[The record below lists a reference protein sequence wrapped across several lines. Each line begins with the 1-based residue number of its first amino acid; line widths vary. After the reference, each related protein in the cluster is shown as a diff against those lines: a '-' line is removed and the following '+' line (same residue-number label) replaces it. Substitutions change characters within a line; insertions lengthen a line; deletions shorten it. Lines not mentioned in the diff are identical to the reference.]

1 MTEQNDSAS
10 RAEERALL
18 LAMARRGQV
27 LEHANRSRDAL
38 EIWQQTLG
46 EARAIVDD
54 CRQQLDQEISR
65 SGAEAR
71 PEQSTE
77 DSEAENAATNRIGVY
92 RQRLRSAL
100 EVQHICTFFIANAYY
115 QIKSDANLTIP
126 GSKAFEDL
134 EKAEAT
140 KYEEAKLLRQEMLQD
155 VQRNADMHMNR
166 IHEKLSN
173 GQLVSLPEIKHIREH
188 GGIETRNILA
198 KIDNLIKTLNKQA
211 ARLVEW
217 RSKLAELV
225 LLPLLD
231 KEDTEL
237 QGDEYETSTKQ
248 QDDVYVYM
256 DALRAVVSDRHDLL
270 TGQTNERIK
279 NEMRS
284 ALDQANAGIG
294 HSPCLFRKL
303 LLTRQRLLPDEGTS
317 SVRGIVSDLREMRTT
332 FRSQLERGNT
342 RSGAELLIINSILQ
356 PMREVSA
363 AQSKTVAQLIPE
375 SEMFKSTVDSR
386 LEYYRQLQHISDTVA
401 PYEVD
406 LSDEALTRQLAI
418 MLTKEA
424 SVRERIAT
432 FKARGRYLL
441 HLREESTST
450 ETQRQCIICREQFET
465 GVLTSCGHTYCV
477 ECARLWWQSHR
488 NCPTCKKHLLRSD
501 FHQIS
506 SVKPG
511 SVPLRTEFLTTSR
524 YKPQGLTVQEAPSKE
539 RDAVPFADRGPVSI
553 YSSITPATLDQIRT
567 TAIDG

>member
-18 LAMARRGQV
+18 LAIARRGQV

-38 EIWQQTLG
+38 DVWQQTLE
-46 EARAIVDD
+46 EATAIVDD
-54 CRQQLDQEISR
+54 CRQQLNQELSR
-65 SGAEAR
+65 SGADAR
-71 PEQSTE
+71 PERLAE
-77 DSEAENAATNRIGVY
+77 DSEADIAATNRIGVY

-100 EVQHICTFFIANAYY
+100 EVQHMCTFFIANAYY
-115 QIKSDANLTIP
+115 QIKSDENLTTP
-126 GSKAFEDL
+126 GSTAFEEL
-134 EKAEAT
+134 EKAEAS
-140 KYEEAKLLRQEMLQD
+140 KYEEAKLLRQEMLSD

-173 GQLVSLPEIKHIREH
+173 GLLVSLPEIKHISEH

-198 KIDNLIKTLNKQA
+198 KIENLINTTNKQA
-211 ARLVEW
+211 AQLVEW

-256 DALRAVVSDRHDLL
+256 DALRATVSDRHDLL

-284 ALDQANAGIG
+284 ALDQANAGVG
-294 HSPCLFRKL
+294 HSPSLLRKL
-303 LLTRQRLLPDEGTS
+303 LMTRQRLLPDEGS
-317 SVRGIVSDLREMRTT
+317 SSIRGIISELRELRTT

-342 RSGAELLIINSILQ
+342 RAGAELLIVNSLLQ
-356 PMREVSA
+356 PMRDISA
-363 AQSKTVAQLIPE
+363 AQSKIIAQLIPE

-406 LSDEALTRQLAI
+406 LSDEALTKQLAI
-418 MLTKEA
+418 MLSNEA
-424 SVRERIAT
+424 RVRERIAT

-450 ETQRQCIICREQFET
+450 ETQRQCIICREHFET
-465 GVLTSCGHTYCV
+465 GVLTSCGHSYCV

-506 SVKPG
+506 SVNP
-511 SVPLRTEFLTTSR
+511 
-524 YKPQGLTVQEAPSKE
+524 VQ
-539 RDAVPFADRGPVSI
+539 
-553 YSSITPATLDQIRT
+553 
-567 TAIDG
+567 